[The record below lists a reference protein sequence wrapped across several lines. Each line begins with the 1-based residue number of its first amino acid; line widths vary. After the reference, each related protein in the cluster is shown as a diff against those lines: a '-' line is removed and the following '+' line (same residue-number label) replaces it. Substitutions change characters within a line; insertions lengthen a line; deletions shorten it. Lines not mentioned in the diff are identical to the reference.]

1 MKQNSAKKHS
11 TQKHKMRKQHIQL
24 LLMLACITTSSWA
37 GSNYVLKKGSTTAL
51 TGSGES
57 FAYGASANAGQTI
70 NVHDASSPNYI
81 AIIEDPNG
89 SNTPNPSGIFR
100 SGFE

>member
-1 MKQNSAKKHS
+1 MRQNSPKKYKPKKHNI
-11 TQKHKMRKQHIQL
+11 RWL
-24 LLMLACITTSSWA
+24 LILICFATSSWA
-37 GSNYVLKKGSTTAL
+37 GSNYVLKKGNTTAL

-57 FAYGASANAGQTI
+57 FTYGASANAGQTI
-70 NVHDASSPNYI
+70 NVHDASSPNYT